1 MYFDSSVISQNSK
14 DFHLTRSL
22 PLTAHLSAT
31 NWMLSSR
38 LSVFP
43 KIPSPLCAAILL
55 PSSLSFLLKV
65 QHLSPS
71 YIRNSFQHPSHSL
84 SNDCSISRLLKYVC
98 APFPS
103 HRNRHHHQQ
112 SYPPLSSLFSLST
125 SQSSLHL
132 AVTPTGLCIQEKL
145 LFTSFYPLPPSPAVS
160 DHTVYMAFF
169 FYPISHVPA
178 CLPAVGATESRNA
191 LLLQSQAPHL
201 PPLFHSHSPLLL
213 LPLQQ
218 LSSSNKS

>member
-1 MYFDSSVISQNSK
+1 MYLDSSVISQNSK

-22 PLTAHLSAT
+22 PLTTHLSAT

-43 KIPSPLCAAILL
+43 KIPSPLCTAILL
-55 PSSLSFLLKV
+55 SSPLSFLLRV

-84 SNDCSISRLLKYVC
+84 SNDCSISRLLKDVC

-103 HRNRHHHQQ
+103 HHNHHHQQ
-112 SYPPLSSLFSLST
+112 SYPPLSSLFFLST

-132 AVTPTGLCIQEKL
+132 AVTPTGLCIQEEL
-145 LFTSFYPLPPSPAVS
+145 LFTACYPPS
-160 DHTVYMAFF
+160 FL
-169 FYPISHVPA
+169 
-178 CLPAVGATESRNA
+178 CC
-191 LLLQSQAPHL
+191 
-201 PPLFHSHSPLLL
+201 
-213 LPLQQ
+213 
-218 LSSSNKS
+218 K